1 MVHTFSGCVLGSAE
15 ECDLD
20 ELLATRLVSFL
31 MDHQQSIL
39 SVPEFLLGAITDR
52 IHYLRS
58 VQVHVFTCEM
68 HNTITSVLK

>member
-39 SVPEFLLGAITDR
+39 SVPDYLLSAISDH
-52 IHYLRS
+52 IQYLRE
-58 VQVHVFTCEM
+58 VQVRLANIHGQE
-68 HNTITSVLK
+68 HGNGN